1 MDVKYVVLGT
11 NHAIQDTKCVILGV
25 THDTVSMMCYFR
37 RQMCRSGHQMC
48 HLGVKGDFVETYVI
62 WAQIVPFRAPNVFFW
77 A

>member
-1 MDVKYVVLGT
+1 
-11 NHAIQDTKCVILGV
+11 
-25 THDTVSMMCYFR
+25 
-37 RQMCRSGHQMC
+37 MCRSGHQMC